1 MADLQFISAPGRAA
15 AVIKPIRRQ
24 ILAELKT
31 PDSAAGLSR
40 RLNLPRQRLN
50 YHLRELEKEGFLE
63 CVEERR
69 KGNCTERMLK
79 TTARA
84 FVITPE
90 ALGVL
95 GESADAGTD
104 RFSAD
109 YLANVASRTLGDIAD
124 LSARATAEGRR
135 IATLTLETEIR
146 FSSTASRAAF
156 AEDLSDAIA
165 RIAAKYHDDAAP
177 AGRRFRLV
185 TLVHPSVSRSVPS
198 PERTS

>member
-1 MADLQFISAPGRAA
+1 MADLEFVTAPARAA
-15 AVIKPIRRQ
+15 AILKPIRRQ
-24 ILAELKT
+24 ILAQLT
-31 PDSAAGLSR
+31 QPDSAAGLSR

-79 TTARA
+79 ATAQA
-84 FVITPE
+84 YVITPE
-90 ALGVL
+90 ALGAL
-95 GESADAGTD
+95 GETVDAGTD
-104 RFSAD
+104 RFSAA
-109 YLANVASRTLGDIAD
+109 YLGAAAGRTLRDMAD
-124 LSARATAEGRR
+124 LSARARAEGRR

-165 RIAAKYHDDAAP
+165 RLAAKYHDDCAP

-185 TLVHPSVSRSVPS
+185 TLVHPAVSRGEPS
-198 PERTS
+198 SSA